1 MFYVIPDTLL
11 KVSLSTNKTGQIM
24 AFSSSIKRAQNPK
37 LCELCKTDLNIKW
50 KCVECNKF
58 ICDRC
63 KEIHLN
69 VQTNIQH
76 QIIDIKSPFQDVQPK
91 IITDNIPCT
100 EHTTK
105 MTFLFCRTCDHLVCA
120 DCILS
125 KHNKHNFEPVEKIL
139 SEKLDEFKGAE
150 ARYSQDLTL
159 CQAKVEEFQISETK
173 YESLFDE
180 RITTIKKREKQL
192 IDGITKHSQKLQNEI
207 ELERKTVKMTF
218 CDLKR
223 QTDQAEETII
233 LHQDEIMAALKSIQ
247 GSTIFTT
254 ATKSKKMMSDLN
266 FNPIPSEIKYVI
278 PGKETVNDI
287 PNLFGSLQ
295 KMKIPQVESDI
306 DFEVVNSYTTDLSG
320 INNIITVDDK
330 STWVNDWG
338 KQVIRQINIDNDN
351 ITTTK
356 QISCYIY
363 DMTLTSNNDILLSV
377 FNSSDIKLL
386 TKSGEIKPFF
396 SVSSLLP
403 LGIHV
408 TSDNYIIVGVKEPD
422 DDFTPTDKS
431 TRALLIFGMD
441 GKQQHTYQY
450 DSNKHR
456 LFTVPY
462 NITTNN
468 NKNIV
473 VVDRTS
479 LDTGR
484 VVVVGWEGGLRWTY
498 TGHSKI
504 NVTTQFNPSDVV
516 TTTAG
521 HIIVCDYRSHAL
533 HVLSEQGDILTCKV
547 MEDMGIKYPL
557 SLDIDMRGQLWV
569 GCHSGKQSGA
579 TIHKVKLL

>member
-1 MFYVIPDTLL
+1 
-11 KVSLSTNKTGQIM
+11 M

-37 LCELCKTDLNIKW
+37 LCEFCKSDINIKW

-58 ICDRC
+58 ICNRC
-63 KEIHLN
+63 KDIHLN

-76 QIIDIKSPFQDVQPK
+76 QIIDIKSLFQDVQPK

-100 EHTTK
+100 EHMTK
-105 MTFLFCRTCDHLVCA
+105 MTCLFCRTCDHLVCA

-125 KHNKHNFEPVEKIL
+125 KHSKHNFEPVEKIL
-139 SEKLDEFKGAE
+139 PEKLDELKGAE
-150 ARYSQDLTL
+150 ARYNKDLTL
-159 CQAKVEEFQISETK
+159 CREKVNEFQISETK
-173 YESLFDE
+173 YESLCDE
-180 RITTIKKREKQL
+180 TITTIKKREKQL

-207 ELERKTVKMTF
+207 ELERKTVKQTF

-223 QTDQAEETII
+223 QADQTEKTIV

-266 FNPIPSEIKYVI
+266 FNQIPSEIKYFI

-306 DFEVVNSYTTDLSG
+306 DLEVVNSYTTDLSG
-320 INNIITVDDK
+320 IHNIITVDDK
-330 STWVNDWG
+330 STWVNDYN

-356 QISCYIY
+356 QISCSII
-363 DMTLTSNNDILLSV
+363 DMTLTLSNDILLSV
-377 FNSSDIKLL
+377 YNSSDIKLL
-386 TKSGEIKPFF
+386 TKSGKIKPFF
-396 SVSSLLP
+396 SVSSSLLP
-403 LGIHV
+403 RGIHV
-408 TSDNYIIVGVKEPD
+408 TSDKYIIVGVMEQGATP
-422 DDFTPTDKS
+422 TPTDKS

-462 NITTNN
+462 RITTNN
-468 NKNIV
+468 NKDIV
-473 VVDRTS
+473 VVDMTS
-479 LDTGR
+479 DYTGR
-484 VVVVGWEGGLRWTY
+484 VVVVGREGGLRWTY
-498 TGHSKI
+498 TGYSKI
-504 NVTTQFNPSDVV
+504 NVTTQFNPIDVV

-521 HIIVCDYRSHAL
+521 HIIVCDRSTHSL

-547 MEDMGIKYPL
+547 MEDTGIKYPL

-569 GCHSGKQSGA
+569 GCYKQSGA

>member
-1 MFYVIPDTLL
+1 
-11 KVSLSTNKTGQIM
+11 M

-37 LCELCKTDLNIKW
+37 LCDLCKTDIKIKW
-50 KCVECNKF
+50 RCVECNKF

-63 KEIHLN
+63 KDIHLN

-100 EHTTK
+100 EHRTK
-105 MTFLFCRTCDHLVCA
+105 MTCLFCRTCDHLVCA

-125 KHNKHNFEPVEKIL
+125 KHKKHNFEPVEKIL
-139 SEKLDEFKGAE
+139 SEKLDDLKGAE
-150 ARYSQDLTL
+150 ARYCKDLTL
-159 CQAKVEEFQISETK
+159 CQAKVNEFQISETK
-173 YESLFDE
+173 CESLCDE
-180 RITTIKKREKQL
+180 SITTIKKREKQL
-192 IDGITKHSQKLQNEI
+192 IDGIIKHSQKLQNEI
-207 ELERKTVKMTF
+207 ELERKTVKQTF

-223 QTDQAEETII
+223 QADQAEKTII
-233 LHQDEIMAALKSIQ
+233 FHQDEIMAALKSIQ
-247 GSTIFTT
+247 GSIIFTT
-254 ATKSKKMMSDLN
+254 ATKSKKMMSDFN
-266 FNPIPSEIKYVI
+266 FNPIPCEIKYFI

-306 DFEVVNSYTTDLSG
+306 DLEVVNSYTTDLSG
-320 INNIITVDDK
+320 IDNIITVDDK
-330 STWVNDWG
+330 STWVNDLN

-356 QISCYIY
+356 KISCFIY

-377 FNSSDIKLL
+377 VDSSDIKLL

-396 SVSSLLP
+396 SVSSPLLP
-403 LGIHV
+403 HGIHV
-408 TSDNYIIVGVKEPD
+408 TSDNNIIVGVIEPD
-422 DDFTPTDKS
+422 GATPTPTDKS

-456 LFTVPY
+456 LFTAPRR
-462 NITTNN
+462 ITTNN
-468 NKNIV
+468 NKDIV
-473 VVDRTS
+473 VVDDTS

-504 NVTTQFNPSDVV
+504 NVTTQFYPLDVV

-547 MEDMGIKYPL
+547 MEDTGIKYPL

-569 GCHSGKQSGA
+569 GCNTSKQSGA

>member
-1 MFYVIPDTLL
+1 
-11 KVSLSTNKTGQIM
+11 M

-37 LCELCKTDLNIKW
+37 LCDLCKTDITIKW
-50 KCVECNKF
+50 RCVECNKF

-63 KEIHLN
+63 KDIHLN

-76 QIIDIKSPFQDVQPK
+76 QIIESIIDIKSLFQDVQPK

-100 EHTTK
+100 EHRTK

-120 DCILS
+120 DCVLS

-139 SEKLDEFKGAE
+139 SEKLDDLKGAE
-150 ARYSQDLTL
+150 ARYSKDLTL
-159 CQAKVEEFQISETK
+159 CRAKVNEFQISEAK
-173 YESLFDE
+173 CESLCDE
-180 RITTIKKREKQL
+180 SITTIKTREKQL

-207 ELERKTVKMTF
+207 ELERKTVKKTF
-218 CDLKR
+218 CDMKR
-223 QTDQAEETII
+223 QADQAEKTII

-266 FNPIPSEIKYVI
+266 FNPIPSEIKCFI

-295 KMKIPQVESDI
+295 EMKIPQVESDI
-306 DFEVVNSYTTDLSG
+306 DLEVVNSYTTDLSG
-320 INNIITVDDK
+320 IYTIITVDDK
-330 STWVNDWG
+330 STWVNDC

-377 FNSSDIKLL
+377 VKSSDIKLL

-396 SVSSLLP
+396 SVSPLLP
-403 LGIHV
+403 FGIHV
-408 TSDNYIIVGVKEPD
+408 TSDNNIIVGVIEHGDPY
-422 DDFTPTDKS
+422 TPTDKS

-456 LFTVPY
+456 LFTLPRR
-462 NITTNN
+462 ITTNN
-468 NKNIV
+468 NKDIV

-479 LDTGR
+479 GHTGR
-484 VVVVGWEGGLRWTY
+484 VVVVGREGGLRWTY

-504 NVTTQFNPSDVV
+504 NVTTQFKPCDVV

-521 HIIVCDYRSHAL
+521 HIIVCDFCTHAL

-547 MEDMGIKYPL
+547 MEDTGIKYPL

-569 GCHSGKQSGA
+569 GCYKPSGA

>member
-1 MFYVIPDTLL
+1 
-11 KVSLSTNKTGQIM
+11 M
-24 AFSSSIKRAQNPK
+24 AFSSSIKGVQNPK
-37 LCELCKTDLNIKW
+37 FCDLCKTDIQIKW
-50 KCVECNKF
+50 RCVECNKF

-100 EHTTK
+100 EHRTK

-125 KHNKHNFEPVEKIL
+125 KHKKHNFEPLEKIL
-139 SEKLDEFKGAE
+139 SEKLEELKGAE
-150 ARYSQDLTL
+150 ARYSKDLTV
-159 CQAKVEEFQISETK
+159 CKAKVKEFQISETK
-173 YESLFDE
+173 CESLCDE
-180 RITTIKKREKQL
+180 TITTIKKREKTL
-192 IDGITKHSQKLQNEI
+192 IDGIIKHSQKLQNEI
-207 ELERKTVKMTF
+207 EMERKTVKKTF
-218 CDLKR
+218 CDMKR
-223 QTDQAEETII
+223 QADQAEKTII

-266 FNPIPSEIKYVI
+266 FNPIPSEIKYFI

-295 KMKIPQVESDI
+295 KMKIPQVQSDI

-320 INNIITVDDK
+320 IFNIITVDDK
-330 STWVNDWG
+330 STWVNDYN
-338 KQVIRQINIDNDN
+338 KEVIRQINIDNDN

-356 QISCYIY
+356 QISCFIF
-363 DMTLTSNNDILLSV
+363 DMTLTSNNDILLSDG
-377 FNSSDIKLL
+377 NSSDIKLL

-396 SVSSLLP
+396 SVSSPLFT

-408 TSDNYIIVGVKEPD
+408 TSDNYIIVGVKEPGNP
-422 DDFTPTDKS
+422 FTPTDKS

-456 LFTVPY
+456 LFTLPGH
-462 NITTNN
+462 ITTNN
-468 NKNIV
+468 NKDIV

-479 LDTGR
+479 DVTGR

-504 NVTTQFNPSDVV
+504 NVTTQCYPSGVV

-521 HIIVCDYRSHAL
+521 HIIVCDFISHSL

-547 MEDMGIKYPL
+547 MEDTGIKYPL

-569 GCHSGKQSGA
+569 GCSKQSGA

>member
-1 MFYVIPDTLL
+1 
-11 KVSLSTNKTGQIM
+11 M
-24 AFSSSIKRAQNPK
+24 AFSSSIKRAHNQK
-37 LCELCKTDLNIKW
+37 LCELCKTDINIKW
-50 KCVECNKF
+50 RCVECNKF
-58 ICDRC
+58 ICNRC
-63 KEIHLN
+63 KDIHLN

-139 SEKLDEFKGAE
+139 SEKLDELKGAE
-150 ARYSQDLTL
+150 ARYSKDLTL

-180 RITTIKKREKQL
+180 TITTIKKREKQL

-207 ELERKTVKMTF
+207 ELERKTVKQTF
-218 CDLKR
+218 CDMKR
-223 QTDQAEETII
+223 QADQAEKTII

-247 GSTIFTT
+247 GSTIFAA
-254 ATKSKKMMSDLN
+254 ATKFKKMMSDLN
-266 FNPIPSEIKYVI
+266 FNQIPSEIKYFI

-287 PNLFGSLQ
+287 PNLFGSLH
-295 KMKIPQVESDI
+295 KMKIPQVQSDI

-330 STWVNDWG
+330 STWVNDLT

-356 QISCYIY
+356 QISCDIF

-377 FNSSDIKLL
+377 VDSSDIKLL

-396 SVSSLLP
+396 SVSPLLP
-403 LGIHV
+403 LGIHA
-408 TSDNYIIVGVKEPD
+408 TSDNYIIVGVREPD
-422 DDFTPTDKS
+422 GDPFTHTDKS
-431 TRALLIFGMD
+431 TRALFIFGMD

-456 LFTVPY
+456 LFTVPGH
-462 NITTNN
+462 ITTNN
-468 NKNIV
+468 NKDIV
-473 VVDRTS
+473 VVDVTS
-479 LDTGR
+479 PDTGR

-504 NVTTQFNPSDVV
+504 NVTSQFNPRDVV

-521 HIIVCDYRSHAL
+521 HIIVCDVGTHSL

-547 MEDMGIKYPL
+547 MEDTGIEYPL

-569 GCHSGKQSGA
+569 GCIEDEESDA

>member
-1 MFYVIPDTLL
+1 
-11 KVSLSTNKTGQIM
+11 M

-37 LCELCKTDLNIKW
+37 LCDLCKTDIKIKW
-50 KCVECNKF
+50 RCVECNKF

-63 KEIHLN
+63 KDIHLN

-105 MTFLFCRTCDHLVCA
+105 MTCLFCRTCDHLVCA

-125 KHNKHNFEPVEKIL
+125 KHKKHNFEPVEKIL
-139 SEKLDEFKGAE
+139 SEKIDELKGAE
-150 ARYSQDLTL
+150 ARYNKDLTL
-159 CQAKVEEFQISETK
+159 CQAKVNEFQISETK
-173 YESLFDE
+173 YESLCDE
-180 RITTIKKREKQL
+180 SITTIKKREKQL

-207 ELERKTVKMTF
+207 ELERKTVKKTF

-223 QTDQAEETII
+223 QADQAEKTII

-266 FNPIPSEIKYVI
+266 FNPIPSEIKCFI

-306 DFEVVNSYTTDLSG
+306 DLEVVNSYTTDLSG
-320 INNIITVDDK
+320 IVNIITVDDK
-330 STWVNDWG
+330 STWVNDYN

-356 QISCYIY
+356 QISCDIF
-363 DMTLTSNNDILLSV
+363 DMTLTSNNDLLLSDY
-377 FNSSDIKLL
+377 SSDIKLL

-396 SVSSLLP
+396 SVSSSLLT

-408 TSDNYIIVGVKEPD
+408 TSDNNIIVGVTEPGD
-422 DDFTPTDKS
+422 YYTPTDKS

-456 LFTVPY
+456 LFTLPRR
-462 NITTNN
+462 ITTNN
-468 NKNIV
+468 NKDIV
-473 VVDRTS
+473 VVDMTS
-479 LDTGR
+479 VVTGR
-484 VVVVGWEGGLRWTY
+484 VVVVGREGGLRWTY

-504 NVTTQFNPSDVV
+504 NVTTQFNPRDVV

-521 HIIVCDYRSHAL
+521 HIIVCDVGTHAL

-547 MEDMGIKYPL
+547 MEDTGIKYPL
-557 SLDIDMRGQLWV
+557 SLDIDTRGQLWV
-569 GCHSGKQSGA
+569 GCFKESGA

>member
-1 MFYVIPDTLL
+1 
-11 KVSLSTNKTGQIM
+11 M
-24 AFSSSIKRAQNPK
+24 AFSRSIRKAQNPK
-37 LCELCKTDLNIKW
+37 LCELCESDINIKW

-58 ICDRC
+58 ICNRC
-63 KEIHLN
+63 KDIHLN

-76 QIIDIKSPFQDVQPK
+76 QIIDIKSLFQDVQPK

-100 EHTTK
+100 EHRTK
-105 MTFLFCRTCDHLVCA
+105 MTCLFCGTCDHLVCA
-120 DCILS
+120 DCVS
-125 KHNKHNFEPVEKIL
+125 YKHNKHNFEPIEKIIP
-139 SEKLDEFKGAE
+139 EKLNELEGAE
-150 ARYSQDLTL
+150 ARYSKDLTL
-159 CQAKVEEFQISETK
+159 CQAKVNEFQISETK
-173 YESLFDE
+173 FESLCDE
-180 RITTIKKREKQL
+180 SITTIKKREKQL

-207 ELERKTVKMTF
+207 ELERKTVKKTF

-223 QTDQAEETII
+223 QADQAEKTII
-233 LHQDEIMAALKSIQ
+233 LYQDEIMAALKSIQ

-266 FNPIPSEIKYVI
+266 FNLIPSEIKYFI

-295 KMKIPQVESDI
+295 KMKIPQVQSDI

-320 INNIITVDDK
+320 IHNIITVDDK
-330 STWVNDWG
+330 STWVNDYT

-356 QISCYIY
+356 QISCHIC

-377 FNSSDIKLL
+377 CDSSDIKLL

-396 SVSSLLP
+396 SVSSP
-403 LGIHV
+403 LFTQGIHV
-408 TSDNYIIVGVKEPD
+408 TSDNNIIVGVMEPGGT
-422 DDFTPTDKS
+422 FTPTDKS

-456 LFTVPY
+456 LFTLPY
-462 NITTNN
+462 RITTNN
-468 NKNIV
+468 NKDIV
-473 VVDRTS
+473 VVDSTS
-479 LDTGR
+479 GDTGR

-521 HIIVCDYRSHAL
+521 HIIVSDCDTHAL

-547 MEDMGIKYPL
+547 MEDTGIKYPM

-569 GCHSGKQSGA
+569 GCYSGKQSRA

>member
-1 MFYVIPDTLL
+1 
-11 KVSLSTNKTGQIM
+11 M
-24 AFSSSIKRAQNPK
+24 ACSSSIKRAQNPK
-37 LCELCKTDLNIKW
+37 LCDLCKSDIKIKW
-50 KCVECNKF
+50 RCVECNKF

-63 KEIHLN
+63 KDIHLN

-91 IITDNIPCT
+91 IITDNIPCI

-105 MTFLFCRTCDHLVCA
+105 MTCLFCRTCDHLVCA

-125 KHNKHNFEPVEKIL
+125 KHKKHNFEPVEKIL
-139 SEKLDEFKGAE
+139 SEKIDELKGAE
-150 ARYSQDLTL
+150 ARYNKDLTL
-159 CQAKVEEFQISETK
+159 CQAKVNEFQISQTK
-173 YESLFDE
+173 CESLCDE
-180 RITTIKKREKQL
+180 SITTIKKREKQL

-207 ELERKTVKMTF
+207 ELERKTVKQTF

-223 QTDQAEETII
+223 QADQAEKTII
-233 LHQDEIMAALKSIQ
+233 LHQDEIMATLKSIQ

-254 ATKSKKMMSDLN
+254 ATKSKKMVSDFN
-266 FNPIPSEIKYVI
+266 FNPIPSEIKYFI

-287 PNLFGSLQ
+287 SNLFGSLQ
-295 KMKIPQVESDI
+295 KMKIPQVQSDI
-306 DFEVVNSYTTDLSG
+306 DLEVVNSYTTDLSG
-320 INNIITVDDK
+320 IYTIITVDDK
-330 STWVNDWG
+330 STWVNDYN
-338 KQVIRQINIDNDN
+338 KEVIRQINIDNDN

-356 QISCYIY
+356 QISCEIF

-377 FNSSDIKLL
+377 CNSSDIKLL
-386 TKSGEIKPFF
+386 TKSGKIKPFF
-396 SVSSLLP
+396 SVSSPLLP
-403 LGIHV
+403 WGIHV
-408 TSDNYIIVGVKEPD
+408 TSDNNIIVGVTEPGNP
-422 DDFTPTDKS
+422 FTPTDKS

-456 LFTVPY
+456 LFTLPWR
-462 NITTNN
+462 ITTNN
-468 NKNIV
+468 NKDIV

-479 LDTGR
+479 DYTGR
-484 VVVVGWEGGLRWTY
+484 VVVVGREGGLRWTY

-504 NVTTQFNPSDVV
+504 NVTTQFNPNDVV

-521 HIIVCDYRSHAL
+521 HIIVCDLNTHAL

-547 MEDMGIKYPL
+547 MEDTGIKYPL

-569 GCHSGKQSGA
+569 GCDEEEDEGSDA

>member
-1 MFYVIPDTLL
+1 
-11 KVSLSTNKTGQIM
+11 M
-24 AFSSSIKRAQNPK
+24 AFSAQNPK
-37 LCELCKTDLNIKW
+37 LCELCKIDITIKW
-50 KCVECNKF
+50 RCVECNKL

-76 QIIDIKSPFQDVQPK
+76 QIIDIKSLFQDVQPN

-105 MTFLFCRTCDHLVCA
+105 MTCLFCRTCDHLVCT

-125 KHNKHNFEPVEKIL
+125 KHDKHNFEPVEKIL
-139 SEKLDEFKGAE
+139 LKKLDELKGAE
-150 ARYSQDLTL
+150 ARYSKDLTL
-159 CQAKVEEFQISETK
+159 CQEKVEEFQIGETK

-180 RITTIKKREKQL
+180 TITTIKKREKQL

-207 ELERKTVKMTF
+207 ELERKTVKKTF

-223 QTDQAEETII
+223 QADQAEKTII
-233 LHQDEIMAALKSIQ
+233 LHQDEIVAALKSIQ

-254 ATKSKKMMSDLN
+254 ATKSKKMMSNLN
-266 FNPIPSEIKYVI
+266 FNQIPSEFKNFI
-278 PGKETVNDI
+278 PGKETVDDI

-295 KMKIPQVESDI
+295 KMKIPQVQ
-306 DFEVVNSYTTDLSG
+306 FEVVNSYTTDLSG
-320 INNIITVDDK
+320 IYTIITVDDK
-330 STWVNDWG
+330 STWVNDWS

-356 QISCYIY
+356 QISCDIN

-377 FNSSDIKLL
+377 VNSSDIKLL

-396 SVSSLLP
+396 SVSSPLLTY
-403 LGIHV
+403 GIHV
-408 TSDNYIIVGVKEPD
+408 TSDKYIIVGVKEPGD
-422 DDFTPTDKS
+422 LYTPTDKS

-450 DSNKHR
+450 DSNKYRLFTLLGNTHR
-456 LFTVPY
+456 LFTLPQR
-462 NITTNN
+462 ITTNN
-468 NKNIV
+468 NKDIV
-473 VVDRTS
+473 VVDSTS
-479 LDTGR
+479 GDTGR
-484 VVVVGWEGGLRWTY
+484 VVVVGREGGLRWTY

-504 NVTTQFNPSDVV
+504 NVTTQFDPIDVV

-521 HIIVCDYRSHAL
+521 HIIVCDHSTHAL

-547 MEDMGIKYPL
+547 MEDTGIKYPL

-569 GCHSGKQSGA
+569 GCVKQSGP

>member
-1 MFYVIPDTLL
+1 
-11 KVSLSTNKTGQIM
+11 M
-24 AFSSSIKRAQNPK
+24 ACSSSIKRAQNPK
-37 LCELCKTDLNIKW
+37 LCELCKTDIKIKW
-50 KCVECNKF
+50 RCVECNKF

-63 KEIHLN
+63 KDIHLN

-91 IITDNIPCT
+91 IITDNIPCI

-105 MTFLFCRTCDHLVCA
+105 MTCLFCRTCDHLLCA

-125 KHNKHNFEPVEKIL
+125 KHKKHNFEPVEKIL
-139 SEKLDEFKGAE
+139 SEKIDELKGAE
-150 ARYSQDLTL
+150 ARYNKDLTL
-159 CQAKVEEFQISETK
+159 WQAKVNEFQISETK
-173 YESLFDE
+173 CESLCDE
-180 RITTIKKREKQL
+180 SITTIKKREKQL

-207 ELERKTVKMTF
+207 ELERKTVKKTF

-223 QTDQAEETII
+223 QADQAEKTII

-254 ATKSKKMMSDLN
+254 ATKSKKMKSDLN
-266 FNPIPSEIKYVI
+266 FNPIPSEIKYFI

-287 PNLFGSLQ
+287 SNLFGSLQ

-306 DFEVVNSYTTDLSG
+306 DLEVVNSYTTDLSG
-320 INNIITVDDK
+320 IDNIITVDDK
-330 STWVNDWG
+330 STWVNDYS

-356 QISCYIY
+356 QISCEIL

-377 FNSSDIKLL
+377 DNSSDIKLL

-396 SVSSLLP
+396 SVSSPLLP
-403 LGIHV
+403 QGIHV
-408 TSDNYIIVGVKEPD
+408 TSDNNIIVGVREPG

-456 LFTVPY
+456 LFTRPQR
-462 NITTNN
+462 ITTNN
-468 NKNIV
+468 NKDIV
-473 VVDRTS
+473 VVDWTS
-479 LDTGR
+479 GVTGR
-484 VVVVGWEGGLRWTY
+484 VVVVGREGGLRWTY

-504 NVTTQFNPSDVV
+504 NVTTQFNPTDVV

-547 MEDMGIKYPL
+547 MEDTGIKYPL

-569 GCHSGKQSGA
+569 GCIEDEGSDA

>member
-1 MFYVIPDTLL
+1 
-11 KVSLSTNKTGQIM
+11 M
-24 AFSSSIKRAQNPK
+24 AFSSSIRKAQNPK
-37 LCELCKTDLNIKW
+37 LCELCKSDTNIKW
-50 KCVECNKF
+50 KCVECNEF

-63 KEIHLN
+63 KDIHLN

-76 QIIDIKSPFQDVQPK
+76 QIIDIKSLFQDVQPK

-100 EHTTK
+100 EHRTK
-105 MTFLFCRTCDHLVCA
+105 MTCLFCRTCDHLVCV
-120 DCILS
+120 DCVS
-125 KHNKHNFEPVEKIL
+125 YKHNKHNFEPIEKIIP
-139 SEKLDEFKGAE
+139 EKLNELKGAE
-150 ARYSQDLTL
+150 ARYSKDLTL
-159 CQAKVEEFQISETK
+159 CQAKVNEFQISETK
-173 YESLFDE
+173 FESLCDE
-180 RITTIKKREKQL
+180 SITTIKKREKQL

-207 ELERKTVKMTF
+207 ELERKTVKKTF

-223 QTDQAEETII
+223 QADQAEKTII

-266 FNPIPSEIKYVI
+266 FNLIPCEIKYFI

-320 INNIITVDDK
+320 IHNIITVDDK
-330 STWVNDWG
+330 ATWINDYN

-356 QISCYIY
+356 QISCFIY

-377 FNSSDIKLL
+377 CNSSDIKLL

-396 SVSSLLP
+396 SVSSPLLP
-403 LGIHV
+403 RGIHV
-408 TSDNYIIVGVKEPD
+408 TSDNYIIVGVKEPGGPY
-422 DDFTPTDKS
+422 TPTDKS

-456 LFTVPY
+456 LFTSPY
-462 NITTNN
+462 RITTNN
-468 NKNIV
+468 NKDIV
-473 VVDRTS
+473 VVDSTS
-479 LDTGR
+479 GDTGR

-504 NVTTQFNPSDVV
+504 NVTTQFRPCDVV

-521 HIIVCDYRSHAL
+521 HIIVCDYRTHAL

-547 MEDMGIKYPL
+547 MEDTGIKCPL
-557 SLDIDMRGQLWV
+557 SLDIDTRGQLWV
-569 GCHSGKQSGA
+569 GCSTGGKQSGA

>member
-1 MFYVIPDTLL
+1 
-11 KVSLSTNKTGQIM
+11 M
-24 AFSSSIKRAQNPK
+24 AFSSSIKRAHNPK
-37 LCELCKTDLNIKW
+37 LCELCNTDIKIKW
-50 KCVECNKF
+50 RCVECNKF

-100 EHTTK
+100 EHATK
-105 MTFLFCRTCDHLVCA
+105 MTCLFCGTCDHLVCA

-125 KHNKHNFEPVEKIL
+125 KHKKHNFEPVEKIL
-139 SEKLDEFKGAE
+139 SEKLDELKGAE
-150 ARYSQDLTL
+150 TRCSKDLTL
-159 CQAKVEEFQISETK
+159 CQAKVEEFQISEAK
-173 YESLFDE
+173 CESLCDE
-180 RITTIKKREKQL
+180 TITTIKKREKQL

-207 ELERKTVKMTF
+207 ELERKTVKKTF

-223 QTDQAEETII
+223 QADQAEKTII

-254 ATKSKKMMSDLN
+254 AKKMMSDLN
-266 FNPIPSEIKYVI
+266 FNPIPSEIKYFI

-295 KMKIPQVESDI
+295 KMKIPQVQSDI
-306 DFEVVNSYTTDLSG
+306 DFEVVDSYTTDLSG
-320 INNIITVDDK
+320 IFNIITVDDK
-330 STWVNDWG
+330 STWVNDYK

-356 QISCYIY
+356 KISCSIY

-377 FNSSDIKLL
+377 YNSSDIKLL

-396 SVSSLLP
+396 SVSSPLLP
-403 LGIHV
+403 WGIHV
-408 TSDNYIIVGVKEPD
+408 TSDNNIIVGVKEPGNNPY
-422 DDFTPTDKS
+422 TPTDKS

-456 LFTVPY
+456 LFTLPQR
-462 NITTNN
+462 ITTNN
-468 NKNIV
+468 NKDIV
-473 VVDRTS
+473 VIDGTS
-479 LDTGR
+479 DDTGR
-484 VVVVGWEGGLRWTY
+484 VMVVGWEGGLRWTY

-504 NVTTQFNPSDVV
+504 NVTTKFNPIDVV

-521 HIIVCDYRSHAL
+521 HIIVSDYDTHAL

-547 MEDMGIKYPL
+547 LKDMGIQYPF
-557 SLDIDMRGQLWV
+557 SLDIDRRGQLWV
-569 GCHSGKQSGA
+569 GCHADGKQMA
-579 TIHKVKLL
+579 KIHMVNLLC

>member
-1 MFYVIPDTLL
+1 
-11 KVSLSTNKTGQIM
+11 M
-24 AFSSSIKRAQNPK
+24 ACSSSKAQNVK
-37 LCELCKTDLNIKW
+37 ICDFCETETNLKWRCIQCDTILCDKCKKIH
-50 KCVECNKF
+50 NKF
-58 ICDRC
+58 
-63 KEIHLN
+63 
-69 VQTNIQH
+69 QTNTQH
-76 QIIDIKSPFQDVQPK
+76 QIVDLKIPFLEVEQKV
-91 IITDNIPCT
+91 ILDNIRCD
-100 EHTTK
+100 EHQTK
-105 MTFLFCRTCDHLVCA
+105 MTCLFCRTCDHLVCA
-120 DCILS
+120 DCISS
-125 KHNKHNFEPVEKIL
+125 KHNEHNFEPVEKIL
-139 SEKLDEFKGAE
+139 PKKLDELKGAE
-150 ARYSQDLTL
+150 ARHSKDLTL
-159 CQAKVEEFQISETK
+159 CRAKVNEFKISEVK
-173 YESLFDE
+173 YESLFKE

-207 ELERKTVKMTF
+207 ELERKTDKKTF

-223 QTDQAEETII
+223 RADQAEQTII

-254 ATKSKKMMSDLN
+254 ATKSKKMKSDLN
-266 FNPIPSEIKYVI
+266 FNPIPSEIKCFI

-306 DFEVVNSYTTDLSG
+306 DLEVVNSYTTDLSG
-320 INNIITVDDK
+320 IFNIITVDDK
-330 STWVNDWG
+330 STWVNDYS

-356 QISCYIY
+356 QISCVIY

-396 SVSSLLP
+396 SVSSSLFT

-408 TSDNYIIVGVKEPD
+408 TSDSYIIVGVIELD
-422 DDFTPTDKS
+422 DDYTPTDKS
-431 TRALLIFGMD
+431 TGALLIFGMD

-456 LFTVPY
+456 LFTLPQR
-462 NITTNN
+462 ITTNN
-468 NKNIV
+468 NKDIV

-484 VVVVGWEGGLRWTY
+484 VMVVGWEGGLRWTY

-504 NVTTQFNPSDVV
+504 NVTTQFDPFDVV

-521 HIIVCDYRSHAL
+521 HIIVCDHGTHAL

-547 MEDMGIKYPL
+547 MEDTGIKYPL

-569 GCHSGKQSGA
+569 GCYKQSGA

>member
-1 MFYVIPDTLL
+1 
-11 KVSLSTNKTGQIM
+11 M

-37 LCELCKTDLNIKW
+37 LCDLCKTDITIKW
-50 KCVECNKF
+50 RCVECNKF

-105 MTFLFCRTCDHLVCA
+105 MTCLFCRTCDHLVCA

-139 SEKLDEFKGAE
+139 SEKLDDLKGAE
-150 ARYSQDLTL
+150 ARYNKDLTL
-159 CQAKVEEFQISETK
+159 CRAKVEEFQISETK
-173 YESLFDE
+173 YESLCDE
-180 RITTIKKREKQL
+180 SITTIKKREKQL

-207 ELERKTVKMTF
+207 EMERKTVKKTF
-218 CDLKR
+218 YDLKR
-223 QTDQAEETII
+223 QADQAEKTII
-233 LHQDEIMAALKSIQ
+233 LHQDEIMPALKSIQ

-266 FNPIPSEIKYVI
+266 FNPIPSEIKYFI

-287 PNLFGSLQ
+287 SNLFGSLQ
-295 KMKIPQVESDI
+295 KMKIRQVKSDI
-306 DFEVVNSYTTDLSG
+306 DLEVVNSYTTDLSG
-320 INNIITVDDK
+320 IHNIITVDDK
-330 STWVNDWG
+330 STWVNDSN

-356 QISCYIY
+356 QISCVIL
-363 DMTLTSNNDILLSV
+363 DMTLTSNNDILLSDG
-377 FNSSDIKLL
+377 NSSDIKLL

-396 SVSSLLP
+396 SVSSSLLP

-408 TSDNYIIVGVKEPD
+408 TSDSNIIVGVKERGNYY
-422 DDFTPTDKS
+422 TPTDKS

-456 LFTVPY
+456 LFTIPQR
-462 NITTNN
+462 ITTNN
-468 NKNIV
+468 NKDIV
-473 VVDRTS
+473 VVDWTS
-479 LDTGR
+479 DYTGR

-504 NVTTQFNPSDVV
+504 NVTTQFNPTDVV
-516 TTTAG
+516 TTTSG
-521 HIIVCDYRSHAL
+521 HIIVCDYYTHAL

-547 MEDMGIKYPL
+547 MEDTGIKYPL

-569 GCHSGKQSGA
+569 GCDTGGKQSGA

>member
-1 MFYVIPDTLL
+1 
-11 KVSLSTNKTGQIM
+11 M

-37 LCELCKTDLNIKW
+37 LCELCKTDIKIKW
-50 KCVECNKF
+50 RCVECNKF

-63 KEIHLN
+63 KDIHLN
-69 VQTNIQH
+69 VQRNIQH

-100 EHTTK
+100 EHRTK
-105 MTFLFCRTCDHLVCA
+105 MTCLFCRTCDHLVCA
-120 DCILS
+120 DCISS
-125 KHNKHNFEPVEKIL
+125 KHNKHNFEPGEKIL
-139 SEKLDEFKGAE
+139 SEKLDELKGVE
-150 ARYSQDLTL
+150 ARYSEDLTL

-173 YESLFDE
+173 YESLCDE
-180 RITTIKKREKQL
+180 SITTIKKREKQL
-192 IDGITKHSQKLQNEI
+192 IDGITKHSQKLQSEI
-207 ELERKTVKMTF
+207 ELERKTVKKTF

-223 QTDQAEETII
+223 QVDQAEKTII

-266 FNPIPSEIKYVI
+266 FNPIPSEIKYFI

-295 KMKIPQVESDI
+295 KMKIPQVQSDI

-320 INNIITVDDK
+320 IYNIITVDDK
-330 STWVNDWG
+330 STWVNDG
-338 KQVIRQINIDNDN
+338 NKQVIRQINIDNDN

-356 QISCYIY
+356 QISCCII
-363 DMTLTSNNDILLSV
+363 DMTLTSNNDLLLSV
-377 FNSSDIKLL
+377 MNSSDIKLL
-386 TKSGEIKPFF
+386 TKSGKIKPFF
-396 SVSSLLP
+396 SVSSPLLP
-403 LGIHV
+403 WGIHV
-408 TSDNYIIVGVKEPD
+408 TSDNYIIVGVTEPVNLY
-422 DDFTPTDKS
+422 TPTDKS

-456 LFTVPY
+456 LFTLPRR
-462 NITTNN
+462 ITTNN
-468 NKNIV
+468 NKDIV
-473 VVDRTS
+473 VLDMTS

-484 VVVVGWEGGLRWTY
+484 VVVVGREGGLRWTY

-504 NVTTQFNPSDVV
+504 NVTTQFKPYDVV

-521 HIIVCDYRSHAL
+521 HIIVCDHRTHAL

-547 MEDMGIKYPL
+547 MEDTGIKYPY

-569 GCHSGKQSGA
+569 GCVKQSGA

>member
-1 MFYVIPDTLL
+1 
-11 KVSLSTNKTGQIM
+11 M

-37 LCELCKTDLNIKW
+37 LCDLCKTDIKIKW
-50 KCVECNKF
+50 RCVECNKF

-63 KEIHLN
+63 KDIHLN

-105 MTFLFCRTCDHLVCA
+105 MTCLFCRTCDHLVCA

-139 SEKLDEFKGAE
+139 SEKLDDLKGAE
-150 ARYSQDLTL
+150 ARYCKDLTL
-159 CQAKVEEFQISETK
+159 CQAKVNEFQISEAK
-173 YESLFDE
+173 YESLCDE
-180 RITTIKKREKQL
+180 SITTIKKREKQL

-207 ELERKTVKMTF
+207 ELERKTVKKTF

-223 QTDQAEETII
+223 QTDQAEQTII

-254 ATKSKKMMSDLN
+254 ATKSKKMKSDLN
-266 FNPIPSEIKYVI
+266 FNQIPCEIKCFI

-287 PNLFGSLQ
+287 SNLFGSLQ

-306 DFEVVNSYTTDLSG
+306 DLEVVNSYTTDLSG
-320 INNIITVDDK
+320 IYTIITVDDK
-330 STWVNDWG
+330 STWVNDYN

-356 QISCYIY
+356 QISCFIF

-396 SVSSLLP
+396 SVSSSLLP
-403 LGIHV
+403 WGIHV
-408 TSDNYIIVGVKEPD
+408 TSDNYIIVGVTEPGNP
-422 DDFTPTDKS
+422 FTPTDKS
-431 TRALLIFGMD
+431 TRALLIFGID

-456 LFTVPY
+456 LFTLPY
-462 NITTNN
+462 RITTNN
-468 NKNIV
+468 NKDIV

-479 LDTGR
+479 PDTGR

-504 NVTTQFNPSDVV
+504 NVTTQFKPIDVV

-521 HIIVCDYRSHAL
+521 HIIVCDYRTHAL

-547 MEDMGIKYPL
+547 MEDTGIKYPI

-569 GCHSGKQSGA
+569 GCIEDEGSDA